1 MFKHCCCLCGSTERA
16 EKSNSGTCISYGVQL
31 NTFLSFLPGRE
42 GRRGEGRRARVTS
55 QVITFSLSKEG
66 RERL

>member
-31 NTFLSFLPGRE
+31 NTFLSFPPGRE